1 MLKIR
6 EFREYAQ
13 LTQKQLA
20 EKISTMQRN
29 ISNWEQGVTE
39 PDLKTVVALADFF
52 DVSLDELFGREKK
65 PEQQNSNVDNLLLS
79 KISTL
84 TPTQKIALYEFL
96 KTFE

>member
-65 PEQQNSNVDNLLLS
+65 NVQQSNSVDNMLLT
-79 KISTL
+79 KIRSL
-84 TPTQKIALYEFL
+84 TTPQKIALYEFI
-96 KTFE
+96 KSFE